1 MDMLRANTRQP
12 LETAG
17 DTYALAACND
27 VACERLQEMMNE
39 FELHSLEDLSSYILE
54 SSRAAMLAA
63 VRKLPEGSSAY
74 CMTID
79 GYDQPIDLIA
89 TLTVSR
95 DGIADRKSVVR
106 ERVCQYG

>member
-1 MDMLRANTRQP
+1 
-12 LETAG
+12 
-17 DTYALAACND
+17 
-27 VACERLQEMMNE
+27 MMNE

-63 VRKLPEGSSAY
+63 VRKLPEGSSTY
-74 CMTID
+74 CMTIA

-95 DGIADRKSVVR
+95 DGIALDYAGTSPISEHGTNVPLCYSTPYPVFALA
-106 ERVCQYG
+106 CPIPG

>member
-1 MDMLRANTRQP
+1 
-12 LETAG
+12 
-17 DTYALAACND
+17 
-27 VACERLQEMMNE
+27 MMNE

-63 VRKLPEGSSAY
+63 VRKLPEGSSTY

-95 DGIADRKSVVR
+95 DGIALDYAGTSPISAHGINVPICYATDYSVFGLACAIAG
-106 ERVCQYG
+106 ER